1 MATPMVITVLLNLS
15 YLLYFCS
22 VIAME
27 MIHLALK
34 NCRQIAGIR
43 VYSSNIKMDLQE
55 VGWGAWTGL
64 IWLRI
69 GTGGG
74 LL

>member
-1 MATPMVITVLLNLS
+1 
-15 YLLYFCS
+15 
-22 VIAME
+22 ME
-27 MIHLALK
+27 NSGVDEKIILK
-34 NCRQIAGIR
+34 WIFKKG
-43 VYSSNIKMDLQE
+43 M
-55 VGWGAWTGL
+55 GAWTGL

>member
-1 MATPMVITVLLNLS
+1 LEDL
-15 YLLYFCS
+15 
-22 VIAME
+22 
-27 MIHLALK
+27 
-34 NCRQIAGIR
+34 GIDEK
-43 VYSSNIKMDLQE
+43 IILKMDLQE
-55 VGWGAWTGL
+55 VGWGTWTGL